1 MVDGQGAVGPTE
13 WCSGVSRGA
22 FRLLYL
28 KHRAKESSHLE
39 TQTNTDKNNP
49 PKPALS
55 RQRTRKG
62 AARQDKKLLG
72 NNSSSLEKHH
82 RKKTHCG
89 PIPPV
94 PTKVKWKQDPT
105 LPDCNWGLRLLWS
118 HHTAGVMGE
127 RSKREEITVAY
138 RQWQTPHLT
147 LHVLSTETT
156 RRAGLPTPCTS
167 IQAPS
172 PFAPGWC
179 QKRPNKVIGYM
190 HTKT

>member
-72 NNSSSLEKHH
+72 NNSSSLEKHPLWPH
-82 RKKTHCG
+82 
-89 PIPPV
+89 
-94 PTKVKWKQDPT
+94 PTRANPGQVEA
-105 LPDCNWGLRLLWS
+105 R
-118 HHTAGVMGE
+118 
-127 RSKREEITVAY
+127 
-138 RQWQTPHLT
+138 PH
-147 LHVLSTETT
+147 
-156 RRAGLPTPCTS
+156 
-167 IQAPS
+167 PS
-172 PFAPGWC
+172 
-179 QKRPNKVIGYM
+179 
-190 HTKT
+190 